1 MKIRIAR
8 LEDVPAIAAIY
19 RPYVEQSAVTF
30 ETAAPDVQTFQE
42 RFLGITAV
50 YPWLVAEDDQGMI
63 VGYAYASRAFAR
75 AAYDWVADLAI
86 YFKMDHDHHGMARPL
101 YETLMALLKRQQVH
115 KVYALITADNRKS
128 LRFHEKLG
136 FTPAGVL
143 KKCGFKLGCWHDVA
157 WLEKALIDHA

>member
-50 YPWLVAEDDQGMI
+50 YPWLVMI
-63 VGYAYASRAFAR
+63 RG
-75 AAYDWVADLAI
+75 
-86 YFKMDHDHHGMARPL
+86 
-101 YETLMALLKRQQVH
+101 
-115 KVYALITADNRKS
+115 
-128 LRFHEKLG
+128 
-136 FTPAGVL
+136 
-143 KKCGFKLGCWHDVA
+143 
-157 WLEKALIDHA
+157 

>member
-42 RFLGITAV
+42 RFLGIMAV

-115 KVYALITADNRKS
+115 TVYALITADNRKS
-128 LRFHEKLG
+128 LCFHEKLG

-143 KKCGFKLGCWHDVA
+143 KKCGFKLG
-157 WLEKALIDHA
+157 